1 MSLAAAGLGLTALL
15 AGVGW
20 MVWGGRAVP
29 AVLVFGLLATGI
41 QVVATAL
48 MRRGPAAPFAVL
60 ARRWGAGMGMRL
72 GGVVAFAAAVA
83 LDPGHFPPLASALGY
98 LGVVLPLLV
107 LEMRL
112 VR

>member
-1 MSLAAAGLGLTALL
+1 MSVAAAGVGLTALL

-20 MVWGGRAVP
+20 MVWGKPAVP
-29 AVLVFGLLATGI
+29 AVLAFGLLATGI

-48 MRRGPAAPFAVL
+48 MRRGPEAPFPVL

-72 GGVVAFAAAVA
+72 GGVVVLAAAVA
-83 LDPGHFPPLASALGY
+83 VDPEHFPPLASALGY
-98 LGVVLPLLV
+98 LGVVLPLLM